1 MLYLLPILFLILLL
15 IYFHLTEYDL
25 FHPVLQTISKE
36 DFDNTANI
44 VSLSI
49 DPYRHNFDKVME
61 MLKNIYKM
69 RKVGSDEQGRSNKF
83 EKLILNID
91 HKKLDIDGEIFNLE
105 SDYGKEWKIN
115 GKKIKINVDA
125 KEWKVDINESEQ
137 HLLSFWK
144 Q

>member
-1 MLYLLPILFLILLL
+1 
-15 IYFHLTEYDL
+15 
-25 FHPVLQTISKE
+25 
-36 DFDNTANI
+36 
-44 VSLSI
+44 
-49 DPYRHNFDKVME
+49 
-61 MLKNIYKM
+61 M
-69 RKVGSDEQGRSNKF
+69 RKEGSDEQGRSNKF